1 MVRLTFFGSGTSQ
14 GVPVIG
20 CDCPVCRS
28 TDPHDKRLRSS
39 VFVEYDGLQI
49 LVDAGPDFRTQML
62 RAGVRHLDAI
72 LLTHNHKDHT
82 GGLDDVRALNYTEG
96 RACDIY
102 CESYVEESLR
112 REYSYAFAAHKYPG
126 VPEWHIHNITAEPFK
141 VRRND
146 SAPNLE
152 WISGV
157 GYREITPAPEEAA
170 SEKEVHETTII
181 PIRGLHG
188 SLPVLGFR
196 FGDIAYCTDM
206 NYIPEEEFEK
216 LQGLEHFIINT
227 VKRGK
232 HNSHWGLEQAEEV
245 CRRVGAR
252 HSWLTHL
259 SDRLPRYRDFIPEL
273 EALPANP
280 DGSHPNILPA
290 YDGLVLEA

>member
-20 CDCPVCRS
+20 CNCPVCRS
-28 TDPHDKRLRSS
+28 TDPLDKRLRSS
-39 VFVEYDGLQI
+39 VFVEYDGVQI

-62 RAGVRHLDAI
+62 RAGVHHLDAI

-112 REYSYAFAAHKYPG
+112 REYSYAFAEKKYPG
-126 VPEWHIHNITAEPFK
+126 APEWRVHNITDAPFK
-141 VRRND
+141 VRENN

-157 GYREITPAPEEAA
+157 GYKQIDSSSQEDPTLAH
-170 SEKEVHETTII
+170 EVTII
-181 PIRGLHG
+181 PIRGMHG
-188 SLPVLGFR
+188 ALPVLGFR

-216 LQGLEHFIINT
+216 LNGLEHFIINT

-245 CRRVGAR
+245 CRKVGAK

-259 SDRLPRYRDFIPEL
+259 SDRLPRYRDFVTEL
-273 EALPANP
+273 EALPSNP
-280 DGSHPNILPA
+280 DGSCPNILPA